1 MFKKLLLLA
10 LLFQSIVLADTFEW
24 ESDAKVITIKNPL
37 NNILMLVE
45 KDMSKEI
52 YGRKPIDLTHKIP
65 PNISTPQLPPK
76 MKKPKLPHVLKL
88 IRDDFETPKA
98 FQLSVQKT
106 AKQREGELKRL
117 QEQYRIDVQKR
128 NNTIEE
134 LALEYNRKIEARN
147 HELKK
152 LQKLQ
157 DDDLKKLKSYYQ
169 EKEREAKKEL
179 SHYAANAVSRIY
191 GKPRLLYKSYNADTE
206 MMRLLV
212 TSYDGRNFQKD
223 VTMKIP
229 LEKAKGLKESL
240 VTNTPKVIF
249 DINMADNKSISFSIK
264 EISIAYKGKRYIAN
278 DTTSF
283 TTTAPVY
290 VTIEN
295 AIQDFNAKSSELS
308 LQKADQTLMLQ
319 NPNLSDTFTLG
330 AVAFAANGSIVG
342 ANELVNIIRT
352 LPTPKVDRT
361 KWLFMIA
368 VENYQETDKVEYA
381 QRSAVAMRDILK
393 KRLGINAKHTY
404 ALFDTKAT
412 SGAIKDKLQAML
424 VRVKSGD
431 SIYFYYSGHGVP
443 SKEGD
448 AFILPS
454 DKVVDF
460 IEKDPFFKL
469 ENIYAMLSDSKAAHS
484 FVFVDACFSGKT
496 DNRLLFKGVA
506 PGLIKT
512 KKIPYDKRKMTIM
525 TAGQD
530 NEFSNMYKEK
540 RYRLF
545 SYYLTKAL
553 IDNINDI
560 WLLYKKVNVNVL
572 QKSKEL
578 GSRYEQNP
586 QIYGNQKVKLDK

>member
-1 MFKKLLLLA
+1 MPKLLFLVLLIQSV
-10 LLFQSIVLADTFEW
+10 LFAETFEW
-24 ESDAKVITIKNPL
+24 KSDHKTITIKNPL
-37 NNILMLVE
+37 KNILMLVE

-52 YGRKPIDLTHKIP
+52 YTRKPIDLTHKIP
-65 PNISTPQLPPK
+65 PEVSKPQLPPK
-76 MKKPKLPHVLKL
+76 IKKPKLPHVLKL
-88 IRDDFETPKA
+88 VRDDFETTKA
-98 FQLSVQKT
+98 FQLRVQNT
-106 AKQREGELKRL
+106 AKQREKELKRL
-117 QEQYRIDVQKR
+117 QEQYRSDVQNR
-128 NNTIEE
+128 NNKIEE
-134 LALEYNRKIEARN
+134 LALDYNKKIEERN
-147 HELKK
+147 RVLKA

-157 DDDLKKLKSYYQ
+157 EDDLKQLKVYY
-169 EKEREAKKEL
+169 EKKEHEAKKEL
-179 SHYAANAVSRIY
+179 KHYAANAVSRIY

-223 VTMKIP
+223 ITMKIP
-229 LEKAKGLKESL
+229 LQQAKGLKESL
-240 VTNTPKVIF
+240 VNTTPKVVF
-249 DINMADNKSISFSIK
+249 DINMADNKSISFSIN

-295 AIQDFNAKSSELS
+295 TIQDFNAKNSELS
-308 LQKADQTLMLQ
+308 LQKADQSLMLQ

-352 LPTPKVDRT
+352 LPAHKVDRS

-368 VENYQETDKVEYA
+368 IENYQETDKVQYA
-381 QRSAVAMRDILK
+381 QRSAIAMRDILK
-393 KRLGINAKHTY
+393 KRLGIDAKHTF
-404 ALFDTKAT
+404 ALFDTKAS
-412 SGAIKDKLQAML
+412 SGAIKDKLEALL

-431 SIYFYYSGHGVP
+431 SIYFYYSGHGIP

-496 DNRLLFKGVA
+496 DNTLLFKGVA

-512 KKIPYDKRKMTIM
+512 KKIPYDKRKMTII

-530 NEFSNMYKEK
+530 NEFSNMYEEK

-553 IDNINDI
+553 IDNINDLS
-560 WLLYKKVNVNVL
+560 LLYKKVNLNVL

-586 QIYGNQKVKLDK
+586 QIYGNQNIKLDQ